1 MVEVLK
7 RRNSAGQHRVKHGV
21 VLATAAAAAVA
32 SFSNVNI
39 RFKHSNGCRANRS
52 RLPVK
57 STSCVPTRTVTAV
70 VVVEVVAV

>member
-21 VLATAAAAAVA
+21 VLATAAAVA

>member
-21 VLATAAAAAVA
+21 VLATAAAAVA

-52 RLPVK
+52 RWPVK